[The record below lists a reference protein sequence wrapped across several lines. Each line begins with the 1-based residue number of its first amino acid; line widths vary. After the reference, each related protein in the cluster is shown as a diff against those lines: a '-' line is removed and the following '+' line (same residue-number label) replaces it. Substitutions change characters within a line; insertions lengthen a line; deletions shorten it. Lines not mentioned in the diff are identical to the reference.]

1 MAAVN
6 EGKPPAPSAGV
17 VTPTGANEP
26 PRTDQPSSA
35 PLQLAPPS
43 GGSGVSTEVVAAPPT
58 DPNAVLKP
66 VGPVSTVIPAAEKP
80 AEAPV
85 PINEVKS
92 TGATATAL
100 DDKSKKPKVD
110 SKEESD
116 SKKKKKKGLA
126 KLNPF

>member
-1 MAAVN
+1 M
-6 EGKPPAPSAGV
+6 
-17 VTPTGANEP
+17 
-26 PRTDQPSSA
+26 
-35 PLQLAPPS
+35 APPT
-43 GGSGVSTEVVAAPPT
+43 GGSGISGEVVSAPAAAAA
-58 DPNAVLKP
+58 DPNALLKP
-66 VGPVSTVIPAAEKP
+66 VGPTHTVIPAAEKP

-92 TGATATAL
+92 SGATATAL
-100 DDKSKKPKVD
+100 DDPKSKKPKVD